1 MLAEGQETPGHIG
14 LTNVHSRL
22 KLNYDSGSGIG
33 FVHWKAVTAAS
44 VCVWDWNEFSDTLL
58 EEGIWGL
65 RAVVVDDELLT
76 VEALTKLIPLCCPEI
91 EVVGDAGNGE
101 EALG

>member
-1 MLAEGQETPGHIG
+1 M
-14 LTNVHSRL
+14 
-22 KLNYDSGSGIG
+22 
-33 FVHWKAVTAAS
+33 
-44 VCVWDWNEFSDTLL
+44 
-58 EEGIWGL
+58 GL

-101 EALG
+101 EALELIGSIEPDIAVVDINMPVKDGLSMLEDSIEE